1 VTRRRT
7 EAGVL
12 TILSLATVFWTGFA
26 LPKVIPEITS
36 AFSPVSLPMTCIGS
50 KEPDALRVIIV
61 DFDEVGPQPQFLLE
75 DRLFD
80 DLSERLEG
88 DMAICRLQQ
97 VVSLR
102 SEALALGER
111 TQAAIIVWGRSD
123 VVFEAHIEVAGW
135 DLPGRDLPPLPSE
148 DVAKSTFVIR
158 EQIHLGF
165 LTEFTF
171 SEILYLDNQIERAQQ
186 VLNEALTRAEQQGLS
201 EDNAA
206 DMAEAYYLQGFLSKE
221 SPKPDFQQA
230 VVAYSKA
237 FELDPTFYAAIL
249 NRGEVYRQLGE
260 DENAR
265 ADYELL
271 IEEHTSLASSAYIN
285 LALLVTESDQ
295 GAAERYFVSAIK
307 LNPLEGYW
315 YRGNVRLY
323 KWNDPEGAVDDFNE
337 AVKLKPGAYFF
348 YHSLGQAQLI
358 AGQTDNAIETYQE
371 IIVYLDEDA
380 RQEVIKE
387 LKALSQQRPHL
398 NESITG
404 IIRSLQEATLP

>member
-1 VTRRRT
+1 
-7 EAGVL
+7 
-12 TILSLATVFWTGFA
+12 
-26 LPKVIPEITS
+26 
-36 AFSPVSLPMTCIGS
+36 
-50 KEPDALRVIIV
+50 
-61 DFDEVGPQPQFLLE
+61 
-75 DRLFD
+75 
-80 DLSERLEG
+80 
-88 DMAICRLQQ
+88 
-97 VVSLR
+97 
-102 SEALALGER
+102 
-111 TQAAIIVWGRSD
+111 
-123 VVFEAHIEVAGW
+123 
-135 DLPGRDLPPLPSE
+135 
-148 DVAKSTFVIR
+148 VIR